1 MQYVARVTQ
10 FLRPGIHKLGGI
22 RGDSPEVVGDMQLPD
37 RVEFKLD
44 GEPDEPCMIYRYT
57 DSGDFL
63 RRHMAS
69 EPRRCICCSRR
80 EYGLSAEEFTLVK
93 DDGPIN

>member
-57 DSGDFL
+57 DSGDFCGDTWHQNL
-63 RRHMAS
+63 EDAFAA
-69 EPRRCICCSRR
+69 
-80 EYGLSAEEFTLVK
+80 AEESTGCLLK
-93 DDGPIN
+93 SLLS